1 MANASTIRCG
11 LRNRDWRCAVLILAA
26 QSVAITTSGAAPCM
40 FATLGEGR
48 VTEIVDARSFR
59 LADGREVRLAGIEP
73 PPDNAAA
80 AVATL
85 GALLRDRDV
94 VLRGEDDA
102 PDRYGRQRAF
112 AFLAGEERTVQGELL
127 ARGSVLRGTDVQD
140 RDCALTLVA
149 AEADARIASRG
160 LWTSPTVIKN
170 AESPDDILARAGLF
184 TVVEGKVL
192 SVRQTGT
199 TTYLNFARNW
209 TRGFAV
215 IIPKRMMPVMEG
227 AGIDTKS
234 LANRRVLVRG
244 WIEAHQ
250 GPRLELTQIAQI
262 EMLSGN

>member
-1 MANASTIRCG
+1 M
-11 LRNRDWRCAVLILAA
+11 
-26 QSVAITTSGAAPCM
+26 AITTSGAAPCM

-170 AESPDDILARAGLF
+170 AESPDDIL
-184 TVVEGKVL
+184 
-192 SVRQTGT
+192 
-199 TTYLNFARNW
+199 
-209 TRGFAV
+209 
-215 IIPKRMMPVMEG
+215 
-227 AGIDTKS
+227 
-234 LANRRVLVRG
+234 
-244 WIEAHQ
+244 
-250 GPRLELTQIAQI
+250 
-262 EMLSGN
+262 

>member
-11 LRNRDWRCAVLILAA
+11 LRNRDWLGAVLILAT

-112 AFLAGEERTVQGELL
+112 AFLAGLRSHPGCSGGRRAHRVARTLDVPDRHKK
-127 ARGSVLRGTDVQD
+127 RGKSRRYFGSRRAIYGCRREGVVRTTD
-140 RDCALTLVA
+140 RDNNLSEL
-149 AEADARIASRG
+149 
-160 LWTSPTVIKN
+160 
-170 AESPDDILARAGLF
+170 RA
-184 TVVEGKVL
+184 
-192 SVRQTGT
+192 
-199 TTYLNFARNW
+199 
-209 TRGFAV
+209 
-215 IIPKRMMPVMEG
+215 
-227 AGIDTKS
+227 
-234 LANRRVLVRG
+234 
-244 WIEAHQ
+244 
-250 GPRLELTQIAQI
+250 
-262 EMLSGN
+262 